1 MEQLDRIEWKLDQI
15 ISHCLRLQDTA
26 GGASKDLAASPSHPQ
41 NEVTFLD
48 KFTTKQHVAYQ
59 MLLRGADN
67 QEISERMGVSINT
80 AKVHVRGMF
89 KKVGVN
95 SRAQL
100 IYRTSKEFEEIDD
113 NGYMMM
119 TGGLPKDWDA
129 NFVEPDP
136 FARLYA
142 EKRNDTTTDAA

>member
-1 MEQLDRIEWKLDQI
+1 MEQLDRIEWKLDQL
-15 ISHCLRLQDTA
+15 ISHFLRLQDMA
-26 GGASKDLAASPSHPQ
+26 GGAPRDFAASPTHLQ

-129 NFVEPDP
+129 NFSEPDP

>member
-1 MEQLDRIEWKLDQI
+1 MTTQLDRIEWKLDQI
-15 ISHCLRLQDTA
+15 L
-26 GGASKDLAASPSHPQ
+26 GALMAKAYDASTDAEALASATKATLMESVLH
-41 NEVTFLD
+41 
-48 KFTTKQHVAYQ
+48 KFTTKQHVALQ
-59 MLLRGADN
+59 MLMRGADN
-67 QEISERMGVSINT
+67 QEIADRMVVSINT

-89 KKVGVN
+89 RKLNVN

-100 IYRTSKEFEEIDD
+100 IHRLHREFDEIDD

>member
-1 MEQLDRIEWKLDQI
+1 MTTQLDRIEWKLDQLLG
-15 ISHCLRLQDTA
+15 HCLRLQDLA
-26 GGASKDLAASPSHPQ
+26 GGAFKEEAASPPHPPM
-41 NEVTFLD
+41 ESVLH
-48 KFTTKQHVAYQ
+48 KFTTKQHVALQ
-59 MLLRGADN
+59 MLMRGADN
-67 QEISERMGVSINT
+67 QEIADRMGVSINT

-89 KKVGVN
+89 RKLNVN

-100 IYRTSKEFEEIDD
+100 IHRLHKEFDEIDD

-129 NFVEPDP
+129 EFVEPDP

-142 EKRNDTTTDAA
+142 EKRNDTTTDIA